1 MATIVREPQDPAVA
15 ALKRALD
22 EYEQAHHGAIASLY
36 RQNSASVRI
45 RIIDD
50 RFAAMPKSQRHDL
63 VWDYLSSRLDDDT
76 LQEISVLLLLS
87 PKEQASSLMN
97 MEFDHPLPSDF

>member
-15 ALKRALD
+15 ALKRVLD
-22 EYEQAHHGAIASLY
+22 EYELAHRGAVASLY

-50 RFAAMPKSQRHDL
+50 RFANMSKSQRHDL
-63 VWDYLSSRLDDDT
+63 VWDYLSARLADDT

-87 PKEQASSLMN
+87 PKELTSSLMN